1 VFKKGHRQGVGEGQ
15 ESGGGPKF
23 TDDRWMSLRSTP
35 RHGHGYEQQAG
46 KRRSGGGD
54 DSEKV
59 PEMPQHHI
67 ANTTES
73 VPMGCADRRTTPLS
87 AGTRHNGPMARRDL
101 SLLLKDLSVSRRPGR
116 WCMVTNV
123 TVPTEVMVAAMIV
136 ENEGVT
142 SVVSVSD
149 AERLGVTPEFV
160 AAWLTLDVNS
170 ALDAVGLTAAVS
182 SALAAG
188 GIACNVLAGYHHDHL
203 LVPEDDA
210 ARAVSILVGLRPS
223 V

>member
-1 VFKKGHRQGVGEGQ
+1 
-15 ESGGGPKF
+15 
-23 TDDRWMSLRSTP
+23 
-35 RHGHGYEQQAG
+35 
-46 KRRSGGGD
+46 
-54 DSEKV
+54 
-59 PEMPQHHI
+59 
-67 ANTTES
+67 
-73 VPMGCADRRTTPLS
+73 
-87 AGTRHNGPMARRDL
+87 
-101 SLLLKDLSVSRRPGR
+101 
-116 WCMVTNV
+116 MVTNV